1 MDRIAREF
9 GPSSSGSLY
18 SSSSVVFHPRCV
30 SKNAFSWFLTDILEV
45 HSLEEIKNARGRY
58 GRRSQGYWRTVNAG
72 YKKCRDSSSDRVSTE
87 VEQLKKKQK
96 KGHRRE
102 NVLLHGMMTRL

>member
-1 MDRIAREF
+1 
-9 GPSSSGSLY
+9 
-18 SSSSVVFHPRCV
+18 V

-87 VEQLKKKQK
+87 VEQLKKKQN

-102 NVLLHGMMTRL
+102 NVLLHGMMTRLWWHRGHTFEESLPWRVEPEATNAWIS